1 MSLNGVDKR
10 RFPRMEEQ
18 TTMLVRTLGKGGIE
32 GFCKGGVLGLGG
44 CEFASTTQIEK
55 GTSLELL
62 IAVENRVVRAG
73 AKVIT
78 ERKNSEGGF
87 IVGVKFTSIRKRDWE
102 MLESLFAIEGIEGK
116 KSAKATTNSKTAVA

>member
-1 MSLNGVDKR
+1 MPIDGVDKR

-44 CEFASTTQIEK
+44 CEFSSTTRIDK
-55 GTSLELL
+55 GSSLELL

-78 ERKNSEGGF
+78 ERRNSEGGY

-102 MLESLFAIEGIEGK
+102 MLESLFALEGFGDKKQGK
-116 KSAKATTNSKTAVA
+116 PSSKSKTAVA

>member
-1 MSLNGVDKR
+1 MALDDIDKR

-18 TTMLVRTLGKGGIE
+18 TTILVRTLGKGGIE

-44 CEFASTTQIEK
+44 CEFSSTTGIAK

-62 IAVENRVVRAG
+62 IAVESRVVRAG

-78 ERKNSEGGF
+78 QRDMGADGY
-87 IVGVKFTSIRKRDWE
+87 IVGVKFTSIRKRDRE
-102 MLESLFAIEGIEGK
+102 MLESLFALEGLA
-116 KSAKATTNSKTAVA
+116 AKASVKPGRSSKTAVA